1 MKLLIYAPLSLRFGG
16 GTQHWIMELIPRLRK
31 FNVSASIIC
40 TKSTMNEERIS
51 FNKVL
56 QSLKKAA
63 ACYFELPY
71 QSFHLGVV
79 YSPFPKF
86 LGIKEISSIM
96 KDSDITYFSN
106 AFAFHDVLLRTLKA
120 INKKPVISGHHGML
134 FSGLSAHDFY
144 VGTLGRVLLK
154 GFDACHVLNVQ
165 DYNFLKRWGIKH
177 VFLIPPGVDTTKF
190 FPRDS
195 SATNKKFRVLFV
207 GRLTFQKGVDLLCDV
222 IRNINRTS
230 LKESVEFLVVGRG
243 RLQPLVQNLSK
254 QHQNVRYIGQ
264 INEEALP
271 EIFRDSDIFI
281 MPSRVETFGIVAL
294 EALASGLPVIAS
306 DITGPRDILF
316 HDKIGTLVQRENV
329 LGMVLA
335 LKRYY
340 ALWSEHYDE
349 YAEICQRARTKATD
363 TFEWDII
370 TADVYKMLNYLSP

>member
-1 MKLLIYAPLSLRFGG
+1 
-16 GTQHWIMELIPRLRK
+16 
-31 FNVSASIIC
+31 
-40 TKSTMNEERIS
+40 
-51 FNKVL
+51 
-56 QSLKKAA
+56 
-63 ACYFELPY
+63 
-71 QSFHLGVV
+71 
-79 YSPFPKF
+79 
-86 LGIKEISSIM
+86 
-96 KDSDITYFSN
+96 
-106 AFAFHDVLLRTLKA
+106 
-120 INKKPVISGHHGML
+120 
-134 FSGLSAHDFY
+134 
-144 VGTLGRVLLK
+144 
-154 GFDACHVLNVQ
+154 
-165 DYNFLKRWGIKH
+165 
-177 VFLIPPGVDTTKF
+177 
-190 FPRDS
+190 
-195 SATNKKFRVLFV
+195 
-207 GRLTFQKGVDLLCDV
+207 V

-230 LKESVEFLVVGRG
+230 LKENVEFLVVGRG